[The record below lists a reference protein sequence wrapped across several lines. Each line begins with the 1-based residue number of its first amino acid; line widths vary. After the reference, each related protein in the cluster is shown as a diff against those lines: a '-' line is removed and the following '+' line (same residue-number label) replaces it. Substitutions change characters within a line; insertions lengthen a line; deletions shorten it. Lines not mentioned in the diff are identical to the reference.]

1 MTRADQRQVLEAFS
15 RDYTRELHNLPSA
28 DLGRFPAF
36 VFQQLYNRLQWHV
49 TEGEAAER
57 MTDEAARRCAPG
69 RPPWLHLRTRQRE
82 SEALTRTLAGHTA
95 SVTACAVSPDGT
107 WIVSASADQTLK
119 IWDVASGRKRVTLS
133 GHTSYVTACAVSPDG
148 TWIVSASADQTLK
161 IWDAASGR
169 ERATLADHTDW
180 VLGCAVSPDGTWIV
194 SASDD
199 DVPEDLGEMGPRQ
212 HAVDTLKIWDVA
224 GGTLT
229 WPSSLALNA
238 APNPSHSNRVNAC
251 AVSSD
256 GTWIVSA
263 GEDQTLKIWDV
274 ASLSE
279 RATLIGHTAGV
290 TGCAVSPDGTWIVSA
305 SGDHTLRI
313 WDVASAAE
321 RATLP
326 GHTARVTGCAVSPDG
341 TWIVSAADDHAL
353 KTWET
358 ASGAERRTLNS
369 YFECCDCAVSPDGT
383 WIVSGVGLAIA
394 IWDAATGDVRR
405 EGYPRGDHHQSGASA
420 CAVSPD
426 GTWIVSASA
435 DRTLKIWDAA
445 FNADGAKVTFS
456 GHTSYVSA
464 CAVSPDGTWI
474 VSASADET
482 LKIWDVASS
491 RERAT
496 LAGHTN
502 WVNDCAVSPDGTWIV
517 SASSDQSLRIWDVA
531 SGRERAT
538 LPGHTAGVTGC
549 AVSPD
554 GTWIVSASL
563 DRTLRIWD
571 AATRAERAVLALPG
585 EATAVACHPSAPIV
599 ACGDRGG
606 GVHLA
611 HLHGV
616 VYGPLVVTA
625 RGRGQRRRVRCPACG
640 EAFPVKRN
648 RLRTDTT
655 CPGPACGTRLRINPF
670 VLRLH

>member
-1 MTRADQRQVLEAFS
+1 MCI
-15 RDYTRELHNLPSA
+15 RDS
-28 DLGRFPAF
+28 
-36 VFQQLYNRLQWHV
+36 
-49 TEGEAAER
+49 
-57 MTDEAARRCAPG
+57 
-69 RPPWLHLRTRQRE
+69 
-82 SEALTRTLAGHTA
+82 
-95 SVTACAVSPDGT
+95 
-107 WIVSASADQTLK
+107 
-119 IWDVASGRKRVTLS
+119 
-133 GHTSYVTACAVSPDG
+133 
-148 TWIVSASADQTLK
+148 
-161 IWDAASGR
+161 
-169 ERATLADHTDW
+169 TDW

-212 HAVDTLKIWDVA
+212 HAVDT
-224 GGTLT
+224 
-229 WPSSLALNA
+229 
-238 APNPSHSNRVNAC
+238 
-251 AVSSD
+251 
-256 GTWIVSA
+256 
-263 GEDQTLKIWDV
+263 
-274 ASLSE
+274 
-279 RATLIGHTAGV
+279 
-290 TGCAVSPDGTWIVSA
+290 
-305 SGDHTLRI
+305 
-313 WDVASAAE
+313 
-321 RATLP
+321 
-326 GHTARVTGCAVSPDG
+326 
-341 TWIVSAADDHAL
+341 L

-517 SASSDQSLRIWDVA
+517 SASSD
-531 SGRERAT
+531 
-538 LPGHTAGVTGC
+538 
-549 AVSPD
+549 
-554 GTWIVSASL
+554 
-563 DRTLRIWD
+563 RTLRIWD

-585 EATAVACHPSAPIV
+585 EATAVACHPSAPI
-599 ACGDRGG
+599 
-606 GVHLA
+606 
-611 HLHGV
+611 
-616 VYGPLVVTA
+616 
-625 RGRGQRRRVRCPACG
+625 
-640 EAFPVKRN
+640 
-648 RLRTDTT
+648 
-655 CPGPACGTRLRINPF
+655 
-670 VLRLH
+670 

>member
-119 IWDVASGRKRVTLS
+119 IWD
-133 GHTSYVTACAVSPDG
+133 
-148 TWIVSASADQTLK
+148 
-161 IWDAASGR
+161 AASGR

-180 VLGCAVSPDGTWIV
+180 VLGCAVSPAGTWIV

-251 AVSSD
+251 AVS
-256 GTWIVSA
+256 
-263 GEDQTLKIWDV
+263 
-274 ASLSE
+274 
-279 RATLIGHTAGV
+279 
-290 TGCAVSPDGTWIVSA
+290 
-305 SGDHTLRI
+305 
-313 WDVASAAE
+313 
-321 RATLP
+321 
-326 GHTARVTGCAVSPDG
+326 PDG

-383 WIVSGVGLAIA
+383 WIVSGVALAIA

-445 FNADGAKVTFS
+445 FNADGAKVTLS